1 VVAVL
6 TLGKVA
12 EEFSFWRDHSC
23 LQPLPERQLIADPAA
38 QDAIDYLRMLLAL
51 PADKPVSIDIE
62 NIGVFK
68 GKYKTPQ
75 RNRLPYVVGF
85 ADSAKRG
92 MSIGLAEYEKDKTLE
107 VWRLIDTVLRTRR
120 QIGQNYY
127 THDAP
132 WMQYLG
138 FSPNVGL
145 LDDTLVR
152 HHVLWPELSHKLQFQ
167 TMQYTREP
175 YYKDEG
181 HNWTVKDRLRLKKYN
196 VKDCCVT
203 YEVWERQEEEFAERS
218 IVDKVHA

>member
-12 EEFSFWRDHSC
+12 EEFAFWQKNNC
-23 LQPLPERQLIADPAA
+23 LQPLPERQLISDPAA

-92 MSIGLAEYEKDKTLE
+92 MSIGLAEYEKDKTIE
-107 VWRLIDTVLRTRR
+107 VWNLIDRVLQTKR
-120 QIGQNYY
+120 QIGQNAY
-127 THDAP
+127 THDFP
-132 WMQYLG
+132 WLQYLG
-138 FSPNVGL
+138 FSPNVAL
-145 LDDTLVR
+145 LEDTLVR
-152 HHVLWPELSHKLQFQ
+152 HHVLWPELSHKLDFQ

-175 YYKDEG
+175 YYKSEG
-181 HNWTVKDRLRLKKYN
+181 HNWTVKERQRLKKYN

-218 IVDKVHA
+218 IVNKVHA